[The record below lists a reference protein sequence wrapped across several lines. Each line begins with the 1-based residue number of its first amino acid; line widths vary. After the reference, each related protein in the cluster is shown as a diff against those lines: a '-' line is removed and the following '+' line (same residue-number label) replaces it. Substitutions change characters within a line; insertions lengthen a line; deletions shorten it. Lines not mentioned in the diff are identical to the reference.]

1 MERPTHVASSGPVLV
16 VQSDGR
22 IDHVNTA
29 ARLLLDAPSTDALV
43 GESVLEFV
51 ATTDRDPLLDQFDRL
66 VGGDASAIGL
76 TLTLTGPTR
85 GARDFV
91 VLNSAVEWD
100 GAERVEMTAFDANE
114 ELPTGFQERTMDA
127 TPVGITIADA
137 DRPDEPIIYANDG
150 FCELTGYP
158 REEILG
164 RNCRFLQG
172 EETNE
177 DTVAE
182 VRDAVDAEAPITTEL
197 RNYRRDGSM
206 FWNRLTITPVEAPDG
221 TVTHFLGFQEDVTD
235 RRAFEQAKRIF
246 EMQAEALDKS
256 IFITDTE
263 GTIEYVNPAFE
274 RTTGYSAEDAVGE
287 NPRILN
293 SGQQDET
300 FYRELWE
307 TITVGE
313 VWETE
318 ITNRRK
324 SGELYRTTQ
333 KIVPVTDADGAV
345 TNFVAIEEDVTDAQ
359 FIEQVLHVMDR
370 VLRHNVRNS
379 VTAIRGFTDLLEG
392 ELDDQEHRAAVEA
405 IQEHT
410 EKLGK
415 LSDETRTIREL
426 FRRRHAEHSLSVA
439 AVEGFVDTRREMH
452 PEAVIELSMDAGDDT
467 VVQNGSLLQLAI
479 DEALEN
485 AVVHHDGETPRVAV
499 TVEAADDGEALRVE
513 IADDGPGIPD
523 EEWDVIM
530 AGEETPLQHGTGIGL
545 WLMYWTVTALGGT
558 MRRAENDPRGTVI
571 TYHVP
576 LVAGDHVDEWK
587 SSE

>member
-1 MERPTHVASSGPVLV
+1 MERPTRVASSGPVLV

-76 TLTLTGPTR
+76 TLTLTAPTR

-100 GAERVEMTAFDANE
+100 GAERVEMTVFDANE

-150 FCELTGYP
+150 FSELTGYP

-182 VRDAVDAEAPITTEL
+182 IRDAVDAEAPITTEL

-221 TVTHFLGFQEDVTD
+221 TVTHYLGFQEDVTD
-235 RRAFEQAKRIF
+235 RRAFERAKRIF
-246 EMQAEALDKS
+246 ETQAEALDKS
-256 IFITDTE
+256 IFITDAE

-274 RTTGYSAEDAVGE
+274 RTTGYSAAEAIGE
-287 NPRILN
+287 NPRILK
-293 SGQQDET
+293 SDQQDEA

-333 KIVPVTDADGAV
+333 KIIPVTDTDGEI
-345 TNFVAIEEDVTDAQ
+345 TTFVSIEEDITDAQ

-379 VTAIRGFTDLLEG
+379 VTAIRGFTDLLER
-392 ELDDQEHRAAVEA
+392 ELDDQDHRTAVDS
-405 IQEHT
+405 IREHT

-426 FRRRHAEHSLSVA
+426 FRRRHAEHSLAVA

-452 PEAVIELSMDAGDDT
+452 PEAVIEFSMDADDET

-485 AVVHHDGETPRVAV
+485 AIVHHDGETPRVAV
-499 TVEAADDGEALRVE
+499 AVEEGAEAEALTIE
-513 IADDGPGIPD
+513 IADTGPGIPD

-530 AGEETPLQHGTGIGL
+530 SGEETSLQHGTGIGL

-558 MRRAENDPRGTVI
+558 MRRTENDPRGTVL
-571 TYHVP
+571 TYRVP
-576 LVAGDHVDEWK
+576 LVVGDHVDEWA